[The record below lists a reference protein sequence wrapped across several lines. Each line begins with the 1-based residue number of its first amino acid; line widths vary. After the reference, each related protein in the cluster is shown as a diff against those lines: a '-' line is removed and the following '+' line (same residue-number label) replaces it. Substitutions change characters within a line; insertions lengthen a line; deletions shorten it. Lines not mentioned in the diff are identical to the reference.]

1 MSLRDVERA
10 MIILEY
16 FYEKMHLFA
25 PLMNQKAEAEM
36 EEFTVRKCCTLYI
49 AMHVYCYNF
58 CLCVSNI
65 VCHYI
70 SDCLFIAMNRL
81 SWLW

>member
-25 PLMNQKAEAEM
+25 PLMNQKAQAEM
-36 EEFTVRKCCTLYI
+36 EEFTVRKCSTLYI
-49 AMHVYCYNF
+49 AMHAYCCNF
-58 CLCVSNI
+58 ACVCLILSVTI
-65 VCHYI
+65 LVTVC
-70 SDCLFIAMNRL
+70 SLL
-81 SWLW
+81 